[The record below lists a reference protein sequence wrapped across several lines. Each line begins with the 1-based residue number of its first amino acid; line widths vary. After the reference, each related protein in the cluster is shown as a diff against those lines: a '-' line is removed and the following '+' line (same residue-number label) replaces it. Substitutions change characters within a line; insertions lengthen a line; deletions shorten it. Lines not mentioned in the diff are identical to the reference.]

1 MIFSVKAVSMKVFL
15 MLRRI
20 TISYSTYGIKCR
32 NNLVQDK
39 YSKNSNDAVDIYS
52 LNENKVLWKTFARK
66 VPWALNVLCPLD
78 RGRRKIPQNILAFW
92 NLGTKKWKSR
102 VIQVQTINCIFLKKN
117 FPSHRDLELF
127 HVCLKVINLDSK
139 KKLATNYYF

>member
-1 MIFSVKAVSMKVFL
+1 MNVIFSVKAVSMKVFF

-20 TISYSTYGIKCR
+20 TISYSTYGKKCR
-32 NNLVQDK
+32 NNLVQDI

-78 RGRRKIPQNILAFW
+78 RGRRNIPQNILAFW
-92 NLGTKKWKSR
+92 NLGTKKVEFEGITSTNH
-102 VIQVQTINCIFLKKN
+102 QLYIFKEKL
-117 FPSHRDLELF
+117 PISQRLGIIS
-127 HVCLKVINLDSK
+127 CLPKGDK
-139 KKLATNYYF
+139 PRQ